1 MNIAISGITGLVG
14 NALSQRLLNDGHC
27 VVGLFRQ
34 DFEKGSAH
42 LAEKLDG
49 VEAVIHLAGAP
60 ILKRWTKKWKD
71 VIWKSRTDTTKML
84 VSVINSLPNPPSV
97 FVSASAVGIYDTYEV
112 HDEYS
117 TEYAEGFLGDVCKAW
132 EVEAMKINNHK
143 TRLAIAR
150 LGVVLSTNGGALKQ
164 MLFPF
169 KLGLG
174 GKIGDG
180 LQPMPYIHIDD
191 LTRGLEW
198 IIKHNELKGIF
209 NLVAPQMISNTEFT
223 QAMSA
228 ILNRPALIPVPEF
241 ALKGLFGE
249 ASSVIAEG
257 QKVIPR
263 RLPETGFE
271 YQFPDIRL
279 VLADLLK

>member
-14 NALSQRLLNDGHC
+14 NALSERLLNSGHC
-27 VVGLFRQ
+27 VVGLFRS
-34 DFEKGSAH
+34 DFEKGPSH

-49 VEAVIHLAGAP
+49 VEAVVHLAGAP
-60 ILKRWTKKWKD
+60 ILKRWTEKWKT
-71 VIWKSRTDTTKML
+71 VILESRTHTTEML
-84 VSVINSLPNPPSV
+84 VSVINYLPNPPSV
-97 FVSASAVGIYDTYEV
+97 FLSASAVGIYDTFEV

-117 TEYAEGFLGDVCKAW
+117 TEYADDFLSGVCKAW
-132 EVEAMKINNHK
+132 EGEAMKIDKNK

-150 LGVVLSTNGGALKQ
+150 LGLVLSRHGGALKQ

-198 IIKHNELKGIF
+198 IMMHDDLKGIF
-209 NLVAPQMISNTEFT
+209 NFVAPQMISNTEFT
-223 QAMSA
+223 HALSA

-241 ALKGLFGE
+241 ALKVLFGE
-249 ASSVIAEG
+249 ASAVIAEG

-263 RLPETGFE
+263 RLPENGFQ

-279 VLADLLK
+279 ALTDLLK